1 MAFNDPRNAGS
12 LFTRDFFFKDAGN
25 RPIPA
30 NKTLLARGDG
40 GTYWAETGS
49 TPQVAFNFLRASTIE
64 YAASNTS
71 NTIWLEPGAGI
82 EFYSTLIGGQ
92 PIVYIAGKGPETL
105 NVVGGGKV
113 DLLNLP
119 DNLIGG
125 RTLTFAPAG
134 DVTLGVSGATVIF
147 SANNTSTI
155 STLVGIQGDTS
166 NLFSTSQYI
175 LEEISSLQQE
185 AYLFLVSTAISTFYS
200 TLIYTKDLSEDL
212 STFVHSTFQVENST
226 LNITYP
232 NVYIND
238 LTVGTFHGPI
248 VSTYSSLYWS
258 SGFGVQTQTS
268 NLSLSTIVGNDSP
281 IISFDSVNNRLGIN
295 LGLTPPRTTVD
306 VSGIV
311 FANNFVTTSDRRLKS
326 DLALLTPGAVPDAY
340 RFKWLRGGGTD
351 VGCMAD
357 EVEKVMPECVTV
369 GADGFRAVD
378 YARLVPYCFTL
389 IKDLSA
395 RVTALE
401 SQPRGL

>member
-1 MAFNDPRNAGS
+1 MAFNDPRNANS

-30 NKTLLARGDG
+30 NKALLARGDG
-40 GTYWAETGS
+40 GTYWAECGS

-71 NTIWLEPGAGI
+71 NTIWLESGTGI
-82 EFYSTLIGGQ
+82 EFYSTLVGGD
-92 PIVYIAGKGPETL
+92 PIIYIAGKGPETL
-105 NVVGGGKV
+105 NVVNAGTL
-113 DLLNLP
+113 DLYSLP
-119 DNLIGG
+119 DDLVTG
-125 RTLTFAPAG
+125 RTLTFAAAG
-134 DVTLGVSGATVIF
+134 DATLSLSAATVTF
-147 SANNTSTI
+147 SANNASTI
-155 STLVGIQGDTS
+155 STLTEISQETS
-166 NLFSTSQYI
+166 NLYSTSQG
-175 LEEISSLQQE
+175 LVEEISSIFEQVT
-185 AYLFLVSTAISTFYS
+185 LFIVSSAISTFYS

-212 STFVHSTFQVENST
+212 STFVHSTFQIENST

-268 NLSLSTIVGNDSP
+268 NLYLSTIWGNNSP
-281 IISFDSVNNRLGIN
+281 IINFDNANNRIGIN
-295 LGLTPPRTTVD
+295 TGATPPRTTVD
-306 VSGIV
+306 VNGII
-311 FANNFVTTSDRRLKS
+311 FANNFVTASDRRLKS
-326 DLALLTPGAVPDAY
+326 DLTLLTPSAVPDGY
-340 RFKWLRGGGTD
+340 RFKWLRGGSAD

-357 EVEKVMPECVTV
+357 EVEAIMPECVTV

-389 IKDLSA
+389 IKDLQA
-395 RVTALE
+395 RVKALE
-401 SQPRGL
+401 GRPCL